1 MERTHL
7 PDKTNCE
14 TATDTFMHYAKLCV
28 TLAAYTIAMILFS
41 MESIKAVAFTRERQ
55 HNS

>member
-14 TATDTFMHYAKLCV
+14 TATDTFRHYAKLWV
-28 TLAAYTIAMILFS
+28 TFAAYTLAMILFS
-41 MESIKAVAFTRERQ
+41 RENTKAVAFTRERQ